1 MPVTYHPLSRTYY
14 RLRSV
19 LMEELG
25 LARGDVRPSMSLAE
39 LVPEDKRRVVWR
51 RLKQEGLGLPP
62 LCVPR
67 PVFWHGFAHVVHAV
81 FGAAAWL
88 QNLWSLL
95 IVLPLALLA
104 WLVTRPW
111 AVQIR
116 YGPVTLR
123 DTVLYLTPY
132 GAGLRA
138 GYKWSHDEIAIKV
151 RLIIAESLG
160 LSLSEVTPEARLADL
175 GAE

>member
-1 MPVTYHPLSRTYY
+1 VSIAYYPPSRTYY
-14 RLRSV
+14 RIRSV
-19 LMEELG
+19 LVEELG
-25 LARGDVRPSMSLAE
+25 LARRDVHPSMSLAE
-39 LVPEDKRRVVWR
+39 LVPEDKRQAVWR
-51 RLKQEGLGLPP
+51 RLKQEGLVLPP

-116 YGPVTLR
+116 YGPLTVR
-123 DTVLYLTPY
+123 DAVLYLTPY
-132 GAGLRA
+132 SDGLRA
-138 GYKWSHDEIAIKV
+138 GYQWSHDEVAIKV

-160 LSLSEVTPEARLADL
+160 LSLNEVTPEARLADL